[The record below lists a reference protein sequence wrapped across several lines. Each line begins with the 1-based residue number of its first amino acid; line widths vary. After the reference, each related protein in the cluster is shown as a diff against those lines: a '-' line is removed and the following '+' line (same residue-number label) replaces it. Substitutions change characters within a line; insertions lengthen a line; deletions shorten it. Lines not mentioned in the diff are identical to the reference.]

1 MGELT
6 LRATGPVRASVAWER
21 YADTRQWSSWSPQ
34 VRAVELDPVAGGTGD
49 RDHRLRTGLTGR
61 VVGPFGL
68 RVPFVVDDVDEQ
80 TMTWAWHVTV
90 GPLRVDLLHRVLDHV
105 GGTVTELVIHAP
117 APVAF
122 AYSAPAQLALHRLVR
137 S

>member
-6 LRATGPVRASVAWER
+6 LRATGPARASDAWER
-21 YADTRQWSSWSPQ
+21 YADTRKWSSWSPQ
-34 VRAVELDPVAGGTGD
+34 VRGVELDGG
-49 RDHRLRTGLTGR
+49 DHRLRSGLTGR
-61 VVGPFGL
+61 VVGPLGL

-80 TMTWAWHVTV
+80 TMTWSWHVTV

-105 GGTVTELVIHAP
+105 GGTVTELVINAP
-117 APVAF
+117 APVAI

-137 S
+137 A